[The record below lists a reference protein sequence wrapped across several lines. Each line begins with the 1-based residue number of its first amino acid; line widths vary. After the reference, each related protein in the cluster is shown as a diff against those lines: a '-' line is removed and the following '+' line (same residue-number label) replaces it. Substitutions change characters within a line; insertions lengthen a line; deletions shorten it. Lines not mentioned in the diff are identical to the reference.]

1 MRVDEGRISH
11 LAESVVGTLATRH
24 YFRAKVGEKD
34 LAARV
39 NRIVVDNLKAEQ
51 ALEEEAER
59 LADQHARR
67 MTGMDQRKIIE
78 GIKARLA
85 KERGFPL

>member
-1 MRVDEGRISH
+1 MRMSEARVAH
-11 LAESVVGTLATRH
+11 LAADIAAAVSRLECVRLK
-24 YFRAKVGEKD
+24 AKEKD
-34 LAARV
+34 VAD
-39 NRIVVDNLKAEQ
+39 RIRRLIVENLKAEQ

-59 LADQHARR
+59 LAAKHSRQ